1 MSVKIYKSAMGR
13 VVDLGALMLEN
24 ENTRAV
30 GNMGVNARGD
40 ILDGANR
47 VVETRNKQVQ
57 KHYQQQVSTNTAV
70 VVPTVSTR
78 AAKKQQAQQ
87 KTSKA
92 KVAKATVP
100 TVAKEKNVNDSV
112 LEAYNDERL
121 VSKFDKMSDTAPMEV
136 TVPEIESAD
145 TVNTDVPEIE
155 SLEELTELEAA
166 IPELPQDTIKSI
178 PRGGLA
184 AAIAKA
190 QTVKQELL
198 KTPRQLAQ
206 NKPGVNKI

>member
-1 MSVKIYKSAMGR
+1 MGR

-30 GNMGVNARGD
+30 GNMNVNARGD
-40 ILDGANR
+40 ILDGADR

-57 KHYQQQVSTNTAV
+57 KHYQRQVVTNTAS

-87 KTSKA
+87 KISKA
-92 KVAKATVP
+92 KVAKGTVP
-100 TVAKEKNVNDSV
+100 PAAKEKVVNDSV
-112 LEAYNDERL
+112 LEAYNEERL
-121 VSKFDKMSDTAPMEV
+121 VSKFDKIADTAPVEV
-136 TVPEIESAD
+136 NVPETASTE
-145 TVNTDVPEIE
+145 TVNMDVPEIE
-155 SLEELTELEAA
+155 SMEELTELEAA
-166 IPELPQDTIKSI
+166 IPELPQDTIQSI

-198 KTPRQLAQ
+198 KTPRQVAQ
-206 NKPGVNKI
+206 DRPGVNKI